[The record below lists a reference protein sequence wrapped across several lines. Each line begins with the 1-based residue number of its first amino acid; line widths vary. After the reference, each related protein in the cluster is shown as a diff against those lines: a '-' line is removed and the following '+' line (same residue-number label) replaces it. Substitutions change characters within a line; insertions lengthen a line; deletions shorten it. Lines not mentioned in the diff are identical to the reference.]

1 MRAMA
6 LEKQHQVNGMNGHMA
21 RNQLDTEAE
30 EEARYTDHLRDAFQ
44 AWKALP
50 EKQKQEAWR
59 TEALRA
65 YTREQEKRHEA
76 DARLQRVEQEVQHLR
91 AQVSQLS
98 KCQQPREFVL
108 FPPTTLPLPTHI
120 AKAAS
125 ETAAQSGFDT
135 ADWDYDRLVAKWKS
149 RLRGDRNNRLGGQ
162 QPLPNSAP
170 IKSWNFSTPGANGTT
185 TAAASTPRLLLYP
198 EHHAPPRRGDSTE
211 DADHEEDYE
220 EDGGA
225 DMEDAAGEEEEEE
238 DGARV
243 REAMMGRG
251 VGVGVGVLDP
261 SLRGQGQ
268 GQGQGKGADE
278 VMEGIEGDGG
288 EGFGG
293 GGLLSSMGMR
303 DYGGLNGGLS

>member
-1 MRAMA
+1 MRAVA

-21 RNQLDTEAE
+21 RNELDTEAE
-30 EEARYTDHLRDAFQ
+30 EEARYTNHLRDAFQ

-91 AQVSQLS
+91 AQVAQLS

-108 FPPTTLPLPTHI
+108 FPPTTLPLPTDI

-125 ETAAQSGFDT
+125 ETAARSGFDT

-162 QPLPNSAP
+162 QPLPNNAP
-170 IKSWNFSTPGANGTT
+170 IKSWNFSTAGANGT
-185 TAAASTPRLLLYP
+185 ASTPRHLLYP

-211 DADHEEDYE
+211 DADHEEDYD

-225 DMEDAAGEEEEEE
+225 DMEDAPGEEEEE

-268 GQGQGKGADE
+268 GQGKGADE
-278 VMEGIEGDGG
+278 VMDGIEGDGG

>member
-6 LEKQHQVNGMNGHMA
+6 LEKQHQLNGMNGHMA

-30 EEARYTDHLRDAFQ
+30 EEARYTNHLRDAFQ

-91 AQVSQLS
+91 AQVAQLS

-108 FPPTTLPLPTHI
+108 FPPTTLPLPTDI

-125 ETAAQSGFDT
+125 ETATQTGFDT

-149 RLRGDRNNRLGGQ
+149 RLRGDGNSRLGGQ
-162 QPLPNSAP
+162 QPLPNNVP
-170 IKSWNFSTPGANGTT
+170 IKSWNFSTAGANGTT
-185 TAAASTPRLLLYP
+185 AAAASSTPRHLLYP
-198 EHHAPPRRGDSTE
+198 EHHALPRRGDSTE
-211 DADHEEDYE
+211 DADHEEDYDE
-220 EDGGA
+220 GGGA
-225 DMEDAAGEEEEEE
+225 DMEDAPGEEEEE

-251 VGVGVGVLDP
+251 VGVGVLDP

-268 GQGQGKGADE
+268 GGGKGADE